1 MAYLG
6 LSGLTDK
13 EVNDSVPRMKAVFSW
28 KSNQQNLTFPHQFS
42 PSCVSKLLYNLSRFG
57 SARPYF

>member
-13 EVNDSVPRMKAVFSW
+13 EVNDSVPRRKPFSVGKA
-28 KSNQQNLTFPHQFS
+28 T
-42 PSCVSKLLYNLSRFG
+42 SKLLYNLSRFG
-57 SARPYF
+57 SARPYS